1 MYNGKSRYKHH
12 MDSSLNT
19 TVSLGFA
26 AGVGFMFVA
35 AVLTFAFAKQSI
47 EDLAR
52 EIGEA
57 DVMSKILPG
66 AKTPLEFLSLLN
78 KARNLREQC
87 LSNMRSGKWL
97 AAITCAKEGKQVAR
111 SARSVID
118 LQLAEATNK
127 NETQEP

>member
-1 MYNGKSRYKHH
+1 MDTYN
-12 MDSSLNT
+12 

-26 AGVGFMFVA
+26 AGVGVIFVA

-57 DVMSKILPG
+57 DVMSKLLP
-66 AKTPLEFLSLLN
+66 APRVALEFLTLLN
-78 KARNLREQC
+78 KARNLRDQC

-97 AAITCAKEGKQVAR
+97 AAITCANQGRKAAR
-111 SARSVID
+111 DARTVID
-118 LQLAEATNK
+118 LQLAEVVARVQP
-127 NETQEP
+127 EELDR